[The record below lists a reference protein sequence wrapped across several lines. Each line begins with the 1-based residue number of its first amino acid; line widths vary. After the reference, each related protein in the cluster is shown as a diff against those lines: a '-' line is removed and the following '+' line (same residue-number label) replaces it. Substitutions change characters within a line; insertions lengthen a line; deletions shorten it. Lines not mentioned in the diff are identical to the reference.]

1 MSDLQVVELQ
11 EQLDKAKEARNR
23 AEAERNS
30 LRKELVARI
39 KEIDDLTTEVLELRN
54 ALHQEIYS

>member
-1 MSDLQVVELQ
+1 MSDLKNAEA
-11 EQLDKAKEARNR
+11 QLEKAKEARNR
-23 AEAERNS
+23 AEAERNY

-39 KEIDDLTTEVLELRN
+39 KEIDDLNAEVLELRN

>member
-1 MSDLQVVELQ
+1 MSDMKNAEA
-11 EQLDKAKEARNR
+11 QLEKAKEARNR
-23 AEAERNS
+23 AEAERNY